1 MPTCGICG
9 CSIPEPNMLVHSLHC
24 TGSRAGAQRCSSRAA
39 AHPADPLTCMS
50 SSLLGDLPAGM
61 ALPSAAGETAASHV
75 QQPPAM
81 DSERLQTR
89 ISSDIEELSLLH
101 EVYGWVPGKEHV
113 RPTPAVRAQKELLL
127 SNLSSMWSSPAD
139 WVFHHVFASPTS
151 RGADGKR
158 SAARPA
164 AGATVFAPNPFPY
177 DVPRGTEHWV
187 FWMGR
192 RSEWPE
198 VRIAAAHV
206 ERRRARGG
214 QFVCTPTPKC
224 LCRCQP
230 VPRARFWNPT
240 NQRCCKQWSRKMRRA
255 KVACTECFQDQI

>member
-1 MPTCGICG
+1 
-9 CSIPEPNMLVHSLHC
+9 MLVHSLHC

-81 DSERLQTR
+81 DSDRLQTR

-187 FWMGR
+187 FWMAAPEL
-192 RSEWPE
+192 EWPE
-198 VRIAAAHV
+198 VRIAAALAEAV
-206 ERRRARGG
+206 DARGGG
-214 QFVCTPTPKC
+214 QFVWYPNPKMSVPDAN
-224 LCRCQP
+224 LYHVQVFWKPDQP
-230 VPRARFWNPT
+230 KVLQAMESSGNKSPR
-240 NQRCCKQWSRKMRRA
+240 
-255 KVACTECFQDQI
+255 